1 MLARVYQPAKNAMQ
15 SGVGKSRT
23 WILEFVP
30 AHARRLDPL
39 MGWTSS
45 DDMESQVKLKFD
57 SKEDALAYAKT
68 HGIDVQTAVPH
79 ARKPV
84 IRQNGY
90 AENFATNRRSAW
102 TH

>member
-15 SGVGKSRT
+15 SGVGKSKF

-30 AHARRLDPL
+30 SSARRVDPL

-45 DDMESQVKLKFD
+45 DDTDSQVKLNFE
-57 SKEDALAYAKT
+57 SKDAALAYAKE
-68 HGIDVQTAVPH
+68 HGIDVETAVPH

-90 AENFATNRRSAW
+90 AENFATNRRGAW